1 MAALRPS
8 QLKARLESDSRV
20 VVVDVRDAAHYAE
33 GTIPGAWNVPY
44 EDGVAP
50 RLAREI
56 DRHRPVVFVC
66 GWGHRS
72 AIASIA
78 LKREGFRD
86 VSFLDG
92 GLESW
97 GHAALPV
104 ERPRGEARGNPTSLA
119 LGAGG
124 ERERERM
131 RAAAGDAESDAV
143 AP

>member
-20 VVVDVRDAAHYAE
+20 VVVDVRDGADYAE
-33 GTIPGAWNVPY
+33 GTVPGAWSVPY
-44 EDGVAP
+44 EDGVAA
-50 RLAREI
+50 RLAREL
-56 DRHRPVVFVC
+56 DRRRPVVFVC
-66 GWGHRS
+66 SWGHRS

-92 GLESW
+92 GLEAW
-97 GHAALPV
+97 GLAALPV
-104 ERPRGEARGNPTSLA
+104 ERPRGTGRGTLPLPSGT
-119 LGAGG
+119 
-124 ERERERM
+124 ERERL
-131 RAAAGDAESDAV
+131 RAAAGDAESDAL